1 MGTKISTPS
10 TPDIRQLPANTG
22 TNTIANNQSMI
33 QRGFP
38 PLQNV
43 PTMEQFGQTARLAP
57 GVSLEEAYNNFL
69 SGPLGGGGP
78 TPKPLSP
85 GYNPLG
91 SPRPTS
97 SLQPNLNTESAQ
109 YLINPVRPGSST
121 ENSLLSAGL
130 GRTPISGKK
139 IIPTMEQYGAMV
151 KLAPGVSLQEAYN
164 NAFGPLAIQSP
175 DSTAGIMSGLPQ
187 VPTPPG
193 FPPGGAGPRIPIQSG
208 NLGGAMIPEQGPL
221 GPGLV
226 GGTAPST
233 GIQQPFNQPP
243 LRPRPGGGVVPRP
256 PSPVPRPPA
265 PGSNAINQAQKQF
278 GQYGFDEDVM
288 NFLAGNIQRGYIDLG
303 MNIGYNPETEMFS
316 VSGGRRP
323 GPTTNY
329 TLDQFTNQFIGSS
342 APSTG
347 IQQPF
352 NQPPMELINPI
363 RPGMQPINQP
373 PMQTPTEVPQP
384 TNPVTGNTSPIGGS
398 QQDFDA
404 YMNSYVNDLINQR
417 MKNVFGGIMNA
428 LN

>member
-1 MGTKISTPS
+1 MGSKSPS
-10 TPDIRQLPANTG
+10 TPDIMSLPANTG

-109 YLINPVRPGSST
+109 YLINPVRPGSLVRPRSST

-130 GRTPISGKK
+130 GRTPIGSPNFSGEK

-233 GIQQPFNQPP
+233 GMP
-243 LRPRPGGGVVPRP
+243 
-256 PSPVPRPPA
+256 
-265 PGSNAINQAQKQF
+265 
-278 GQYGFDEDVM
+278 
-288 NFLAGNIQRGYIDLG
+288 
-303 MNIGYNPETEMFS
+303 
-316 VSGGRRP
+316 
-323 GPTTNY
+323 
-329 TLDQFTNQFIGSS
+329 
-342 APSTG
+342 
-347 IQQPF
+347 
-352 NQPPMELINPI
+352 
-363 RPGMQPINQP
+363 QPINQP
-373 PMQTPTEVPQP
+373 PMGPGELINPIKNTAPIQTPTEVPQP
-384 TNPVTGNTSPIGGS
+384 MNPVTGNTSPIGGS

-417 MKNVFGGIMNA
+417 MKNVFGGIMSSFS
-428 LN
+428 